1 VSTVLRLLFL
11 IPIGFVLAC
20 GAAAFALL
28 WPFLDIGWASFTDP
42 LQTIQLAVG
51 FTTMAAGIG
60 WVALVPFLIFLVL
73 SEALR
78 LRSVLIHLLAGL
90 AGGAL
95 AAHAGPAVGD
105 MRLQTATIV
114 AGLAFALTYWA
125 VAGHRAG
132 RARRPLPPSPL
143 PSSPNPPSPIP
154 VQPAKD

>member
-1 VSTVLRLLFL
+1 MSTVLRILFL
-11 IPIGFVLAC
+11 VPIGFMLAC
-20 GAAAFALL
+20 CAAAFALL
-28 WPFLDIGWASFTDP
+28 WPFLDIGWATFTDP
-42 LQTIQLAVG
+42 LQTIQLAMG

-60 WVALVPFLIFLVL
+60 WVAFVPFLIFLVL

-90 AGGAL
+90 VGGAV

-114 AGLAFALTYWA
+114 AGLAFALTYW
-125 VAGHRAG
+125 VLAGHRAG
-132 RARRPLPPSPL
+132 RPRRPS
-143 PSSPNPPSPIP
+143 PSPIP